1 MTIGGFRA
9 ATSVLLWPQP
19 QRLRKP
25 TPPSL
30 GTVSRAAGRNE
41 ARRPVVT
48 ADLPGTPEQETDA
61 EMTAVT
67 HSSTEPPSTPPRA
80 GRRVR
85 AGKIVANLS
94 TAALYEAALRDGEGM
109 IAAEGPLVVSTGTH
123 TGRSPK
129 DKFIV
134 REPSSEANIWW
145 GDVNH
150 EISQEHYDRLRNR
163 LMAYVADRRLYS
175 QDLFIGAHP
184 KHRRSLRVYT
194 ETAWASIFARNLFRR
209 PTAEELGSFA
219 PNFTI
224 LDVPSFEAD
233 PATEGTR
240 TGTAILVHLQ
250 RMEIIIVG
258 TMYAGEIKKSA
269 FTVMNYL
276 MPDEGVLPMHSSVNV
291 GEAGDSVVFFGL
303 SGTGK
308 TTLSADPQRS
318 LIGDD
323 EHGWGSDYVFN
334 FEGGC
339 YAKTIRLS
347 PMYEPDIF
355 ATTRRFGTILENVDI
370 DPATRELDLDSERLT
385 ENTRGAYPLHFIG
398 NADPTGIAGTPRNVV
413 FLTADAFGVLPPI
426 SRLTR
431 EQAAYHFISG
441 YTAKLA
447 GTEIG
452 VKEPSATFSAGFGA
466 PFLPR
471 HPGVYA
477 EELMDRLEKFNVPVW
492 LVNTGWTGGP
502 YGTGERMNINYT
514 RNMVRAALD
523 GSLDDVPTV
532 TDPVFRVAVPTAVPG
547 VPAEVLVPRNT
558 WTDTAAYDAAARR
571 IAAMFHANFEAYAS
585 GVSKAVRD
593 AGPIQADAAGDVPVS
608 APGEG

>member
-1 MTIGGFRA
+1 MSA
-9 ATSVLLWPQP
+9 S
-19 QRLRKP
+19 
-25 TPPSL
+25 
-30 GTVSRAAGRNE
+30 
-41 ARRPVVT
+41 
-48 ADLPGTPEQETDA
+48 
-61 EMTAVT
+61 
-67 HSSTEPPSTPPRA
+67 STPPAIRRA
-80 GRRVR
+80 VDSTLLPARMIRR
-85 AGKIVANLS
+85 NLS
-94 TAALYEAALRDGEGM
+94 TAELYEDALREGEGV
-109 IAAEGPLVVSTGTH
+109 IAGEGPLVVRTGKH

-134 REPSSEANIWW
+134 QEPSSEAKIWW

-150 EISQEHYDRLRNR
+150 PLDEEHYDRLRAR
-163 LMAYVADRRLYS
+163 LMDYVRDRRLYS
-175 QDLFIGAHP
+175 QDMFIGAHP
-184 KHRRSLRVYT
+184 THRRSLRVYT

-209 PTAEELGSFA
+209 PTLAELEAFE

-224 LDVPSFEAD
+224 IDVPSFQAD
-233 PATEGTR
+233 PETEGVR
-240 TGTAILVHLQ
+240 SSTAILVHLK

-276 MPDEGVLPMHSSVNV
+276 MPDEGVLPMHSSINV
-291 GEAGDSVVFFGL
+291 GQAGDSAVFFGL

-308 TTLSADPQRS
+308 TTLSADPLRS

-323 EHGWGSDYVFN
+323 EHGWGEGYTFN

-347 PMYEPDIF
+347 SMYEPDIF
-355 ATTRRFGTILENVDI
+355 ATTKRFGTILENVDI
-370 DPATRELDLDSERLT
+370 DPVTRDLDLDSERIT

-398 NADPTGIAGTPRNVV
+398 NADPTGVAGTPHNVV

-452 VKEPSATFSAGFGA
+452 VKEPSVTFSAGFGA

-477 EELMDRLEKFNVPVW
+477 EMLMDRLARYDVPVW

-502 YGTGERMNINYT
+502 YGTGHRMNITHT
-514 RNMVRAALD
+514 RNMVRAAL
-523 GSLDDVPTV
+523 GGELRDVPTV
-532 TDPVFRVAVPTAVPG
+532 VDPIFRVAVPTVVPG
-547 VPAEVLVPRNT
+547 VPSEVLTPRGT
-558 WTDTAAYDAAARR
+558 WADPAAYDSAARK
-571 IAAMFHANFEAYAS
+571 IAHMFHENFEAYAD
-585 GVSKAVRD
+585 GVSQAVRA
-593 AGPIQADAAGDVPVS
+593 AGPIDPRNAGEVRMS

>member
-1 MTIGGFRA
+1 
-9 ATSVLLWPQP
+9 
-19 QRLRKP
+19 
-25 TPPSL
+25 
-30 GTVSRAAGRNE
+30 
-41 ARRPVVT
+41 
-48 ADLPGTPEQETDA
+48 
-61 EMTAVT
+61 
-67 HSSTEPPSTPPRA
+67 
-80 GRRVR
+80 VR

-94 TAALYEAALRDGEGM
+94 SAALYEAAVRDGEGM

-134 REPSSEANIWW
+134 REPSSEASVWW

-150 EISQEHYDRLRNR
+150 EITEAHYDKLRNR
-163 LMAYVADRRLYS
+163 LMDYLADRRMYS

-184 KHRRSLRVYT
+184 SHRRSLRVYT

-209 PTAEELGSFA
+209 PTADDLASFA

-224 LDVPSFEAD
+224 IDVPSFEAD

-240 TGTAILVHLQ
+240 STTAILVHLQ

-258 TMYAGEIKKSA
+258 TKYAGEIKKSA

-276 MPDEGVLPMHSSVNV
+276 LPDEGVLPMHSSINV
-291 GEAGDSVVFFGL
+291 GKAGDSVVFFGL

-308 TTLSADPQRS
+308 TTLSADPERS

-347 PMYEPDIF
+347 PAYEPDIF

-370 DPATRELDLDSERLT
+370 DPASRELDLDSERFT
-385 ENTRGAYPLHFIG
+385 ENTRAAYPLHFIG

-447 GTEIG
+447 GTEVG

-477 EELMDRLEKFNVPVW
+477 HLLMDRLEQYDVPVW

-502 YGTGERMNINYT
+502 YGTGKRMDITHT
-514 RNMVRAALD
+514 RNMVRAALN
-523 GSLDDVPTV
+523 GALRDVPTV
-532 TDPVFRVAVPTAVPG
+532 IDPIFGVAVPTEVPG
-547 VPAEVLVPRNT
+547 VPSEILQPRNT
-558 WTDTAAYDAAARR
+558 WADGAAYDAAAANL
-571 IAAMFHANFEAYAS
+571 AAMFHDNFEAYAG
-585 GVSKAVRD
+585 GVSAAIRD
-593 AGPIQADAAGDVPVS
+593 AGPAKVAGAAPMGRRS
-608 APGEG
+608 GPGEG

>member
-1 MTIGGFRA
+1 MSASPTSTASHPTA
-9 ATSVLLWPQP
+9 A
-19 QRLRKP
+19 
-25 TPPSL
+25 
-30 GTVSRAAGRNE
+30 
-41 ARRPVVT
+41 
-48 ADLPGTPEQETDA
+48 
-61 EMTAVT
+61 
-67 HSSTEPPSTPPRA
+67 PRA
-80 GRRVR
+80 RMIRT
-85 AGKIVANLS
+85 NLS
-94 TAALYEAALRDGEGM
+94 TAELYEAAVREGEGV
-109 IAAEGPLVVSTGTH
+109 IAAEGRLVVRTGKH
-123 TGRSPK
+123 TGRSPL

-134 REPSSEANIWW
+134 REPSSERNIWW

-150 EISQEHYDRLRNR
+150 PITEANYDRLRAR
-163 LMAYVADRRLYS
+163 LLDYGKGRTLYR
-175 QDLFIGAHP
+175 QDLFIGAP
-184 KHRRSLRVYT
+184 PPHRRRLRVFT

-209 PTAEELGSFA
+209 PAAADLEGFE

-224 LDVPSFEAD
+224 IDVPSFKAD
-233 PATEGTR
+233 PATEGVR
-240 TGTAILVHLQ
+240 SETAILLHLE

-276 MPDEGVLPMHSSVNV
+276 LPDEGVLPMHSSINV
-291 GEAGDSVVFFGL
+291 GQAGDATVFFGL

-308 TTLSADPQRS
+308 TTLSADPLRS

-323 EHGWGSDYVFN
+323 EHGWGSDYTFN

-370 DPATRELDLDSERLT
+370 DPVTRELDLDSERFT

-447 GTEIG
+447 GTEVG
-452 VKEPSATFSAGFGA
+452 VKEPTATFSAGFGA

-477 EELMDRLEKFNVPVW
+477 ELLMDRLERYDVPVW

-502 YGTGERMNINYT
+502 YGSGERMNINHT
-514 RNMVRAALD
+514 RNMVRAALN
-523 GSLDDVPTV
+523 GELRKVPTV
-532 TDPVFRVAVPTAVPG
+532 RDPVFGLAVPTSVPG
-547 VPAEVLVPRNT
+547 VPDELLVPRST
-558 WTDTAAYDAAARR
+558 WSDPAAYDAAAKR
-571 IAAMFHANFEAYAS
+571 IAHMFHENFAAYADGIS
-585 GVSKAVRD
+585 RAVRN
-593 AGPIQADAAGDVPVS
+593 AGPVDFLGAGEVKMS

>member
-1 MTIGGFRA
+1 MTT
-9 ATSVLLWPQP
+9 ATIPGST
-19 QRLRKP
+19 K
-25 TPPSL
+25 SL
-30 GTVSRAAGRNE
+30 ARPGR
-41 ARRPVVT
+41 T
-48 ADLPGTPEQETDA
+48 
-61 EMTAVT
+61 
-67 HSSTEPPSTPPRA
+67 
-80 GRRVR
+80 
-85 AGKIVANLS
+85 NLS
-94 TAALYEAALRDGEGM
+94 TAELYEVALRESEG
-109 IAAEGPLVVSTGTH
+109 ILAAEGPLVVRTGTH
-123 TGRSPK
+123 TGRSPR

-134 REPSSEANIWW
+134 VEPSSEAKVWW

-150 EISQEHYDRLRNR
+150 PISEAHYDRLRER
-163 LMAYVADRRLYS
+163 LMTYVRERDLFS

-184 KHRRSLRVYT
+184 AHRRSLRVYT
-194 ETAWASIFARNLFRR
+194 ETAWASIFARNLFRN
-209 PTAEELGSFA
+209 PTPADLAAFK

-224 LDVPSFEAD
+224 INVPSFQAD
-233 PATEGTR
+233 PSTEGTR
-240 TGTAILVHLQ
+240 SSTAILVHLK

-276 MPDEGVLPMHSSVNV
+276 MPDEGVLPMHSSINV
-291 GEAGDSVVFFGL
+291 GNDGDAVVFFGL

-323 EHGWGSDYVFN
+323 EHGWGPAYTFN

-355 ATTRRFGTILENVDI
+355 SATKRFGTILENVDI
-370 DPATRELDLDSERLT
+370 DPVTRNLDLDSERFT
-385 ENTRGAYPLHFIG
+385 ENTRAAYPLEFIG
-398 NADPTGIAGTPRNVV
+398 NADPNGVAGTPRTVV

-477 EELMDRLEKFNVPVW
+477 HMLMDRLEEFDVPVW

-502 YGTGERMNINYT
+502 YGVGQRMNINHT
-514 RNMVRAALD
+514 RNMVRAAINGALAN
-523 GSLDDVPTV
+523 VPTIE
-532 TDPVFRVAVPTAVPG
+532 DPIFRVAVPSAVPG
-547 VPAEVLVPRNT
+547 VPTEVLFPRTT
-558 WTDTAAYDAAARR
+558 WSDPAEYDLAATR
-571 IAAMFHANFEAYAS
+571 IAAMFHANFAAYAD
-585 GVSKAVRD
+585 GVSPEVRD
-593 AGPIQADAAGDVPVS
+593 AGPIDVGIVE
-608 APGEG
+608 APGRSGAGEG

>member
-1 MTIGGFRA
+1 
-9 ATSVLLWPQP
+9 
-19 QRLRKP
+19 
-25 TPPSL
+25 
-30 GTVSRAAGRNE
+30 
-41 ARRPVVT
+41 
-48 ADLPGTPEQETDA
+48 
-61 EMTAVT
+61 MTAV
-67 HSSTEPPSTPPRA
+67 HPSTEPPSTRAPRV
-80 GRRVR
+80 GTRIR

-94 TAALYEAALRDGEGM
+94 TAALYEAAVRDGEGM

-134 REPSSEANIWW
+134 REPSSEANVWW

-150 EISQEHYDRLRNR
+150 PISEAHYDRLRGR
-163 LMAYVADRRLYS
+163 LMAYLADRRLYS
-175 QDLFIGAHP
+175 QDMFIGAHP

-209 PTAEELGSFA
+209 PSAEELAGFA

-224 LDVPSFEAD
+224 IDVPSFEAD

-240 TGTAILVHLQ
+240 SGTAILVHLQ

-276 MPDEGVLPMHSSVNV
+276 MPDEGVLPMHSSINV
-291 GEAGDSVVFFGL
+291 GAAGDVAVFFGL

-370 DPATRELDLDSERLT
+370 DPATRELDLDSERFT
-385 ENTRGAYPLHFIG
+385 ENTRGAYPLPFIG
-398 NADPTGIAGTPRNVV
+398 NADPTGIAGMPRNVV

-447 GTEIG
+447 GTEVG

-477 EELMDRLEKFNVPVW
+477 ELLMDRLQRFDVPVW

-502 YGTGERMNINYT
+502 YGTGRRMNIADT
-514 RNMVRAALD
+514 RNMVRAALN
-523 GSLDDVPTV
+523 GELRNVATV
-532 TDPVFRVAVPTAVPG
+532 KDPVFGLAVPKAVPD
-547 VPAEVLVPRNT
+547 VPAELLVPRDT
-558 WTDTAAYDAAARR
+558 WSDPAAYDAAAKR
-571 IAAMFHANFEAYAS
+571 IAHMFHENFAVYAD
-585 GVSKAVRD
+585 GVSRAVRN
-593 AGPIQADAAGDVPVS
+593 AGPIDFQDAGDVSVS

>member
-1 MTIGGFRA
+1 MI
-9 ATSVLLWPQP
+9 
-19 QRLRKP
+19 
-25 TPPSL
+25 
-30 GTVSRAAGRNE
+30 
-41 ARRPVVT
+41 RR
-48 ADLPGTPEQETDA
+48 
-61 EMTAVT
+61 
-67 HSSTEPPSTPPRA
+67 
-80 GRRVR
+80 
-85 AGKIVANLS
+85 NLS
-94 TAALYEAALRDGEGM
+94 TAELYEDAIRDGEGV
-109 IAAEGPLVVSTGTH
+109 IAAAGPLVVRTGAH

-134 REPSSEANIWW
+134 REPSSEAKVWW
-145 GDVNH
+145 GEVNH
-150 EISQEHYDRLRNR
+150 PIDEERYDRLRAR
-163 LMAYVADRRLYS
+163 LMEYVRDRRLYS
-175 QDLFIGAHP
+175 QDMFIGAHP
-184 KHRRSLRVYT
+184 THRRALRVYT

-209 PTAEELGSFA
+209 PALAELEAFE

-224 LDVPSFEAD
+224 IDVPSFQAD
-233 PATEGTR
+233 PDTEGVR
-240 TGTAILVHLQ
+240 TGTAILVHLR

-276 MPDEGVLPMHSSVNV
+276 MPDEGVLPMHSSINV
-291 GEAGDSVVFFGL
+291 GQAGDPAVFFGL

-308 TTLSADPQRS
+308 TTLSADPLRS

-323 EHGWGSDYVFN
+323 EHGWGEAYTFN

-347 PMYEPDIF
+347 SMYEPDIF
-355 ATTRRFGTILENVDI
+355 ATTKRFGTILENVDI
-370 DPATRELDLDSERLT
+370 DPVTRDLDLDSERIT

-398 NADPTGIAGTPRNVV
+398 NADPTGVAGTPRNVV

-452 VKEPSATFSAGFGA
+452 IKEPSVTFSAGFGA

-477 EELMDRLEKFNVPVW
+477 EMLMDRLDRYDVPVW

-502 YGTGERMNINYT
+502 YGTGHRMNITHT
-514 RNMVRAALD
+514 RNMVRAAL
-523 GSLDDVPTV
+523 GGELRDVPTV
-532 TDPVFRVAVPTAVPG
+532 VDPIFKVAVPTVVPG
-547 VPAEVLVPRNT
+547 VPSDVLVPRGT
-558 WTDTAAYDAAARR
+558 WADPGAYDAAAKG
-571 IAAMFHANFEAYAS
+571 IAHMFHENFEAYAD
-585 GVSKAVRD
+585 GVSQAVRN
-593 AGPIQADAAGDVPVS
+593 AGPIDLRNAGEVRMS